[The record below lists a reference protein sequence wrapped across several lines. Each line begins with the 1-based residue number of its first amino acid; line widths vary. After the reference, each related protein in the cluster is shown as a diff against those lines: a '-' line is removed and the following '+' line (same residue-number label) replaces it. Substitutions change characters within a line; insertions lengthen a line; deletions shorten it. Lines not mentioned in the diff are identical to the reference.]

1 MLKVTLIAVGNK
13 MEAWVNEAV
22 AEYSKRLTKFC
33 QFQLVALPLLK
44 HDIISVIP
52 ANSKV
57 IALDVL
63 GKTFSSESLSLHLEK
78 LQLTHPHLC
87 LIIGGPEGL
96 EQKVLDI
103 AHEKWSLSALT
114 LPHTLARVVLV
125 ETLYRAFTII
135 HHHPYHKA

>member
-13 MEAWVNEAV
+13 LEAWVNDAV
-22 AEYSKRLTKFC
+22 AEYTKRLGKFC
-33 QFQLVALPLLK
+33 QFQLIALPLLK
-44 HDIISVIP
+44 ADIIPHIP
-52 ANSKV
+52 AQARI

-63 GKTFSSESLSLHLEK
+63 GKTFSSEDLSQHIEK
-78 LQLTHPHLC
+78 LQLTNPHLC
-87 LIIGGPEGL
+87 FVIGGPEGL
-96 EQKVLDI
+96 EKDVLTI